1 LAARGAPGCG
11 RPLDAHACDLNR
23 ANSRERPNQF
33 TTSAPSPKFGSQ
45 HGTENQM
52 SDPRYQD
59 RVNDPRPL
67 PRGSSDY
74 IEDDTRRGAMWAWI
88 AGIIAVI
95 FVAMLVYGYTRPDT
109 TTASTPTSSSFVDD
123 DRGRP
128 CPEGHPAGARHPA
141 PATPT
146 PATPSP
152 GGNPNSCNRT
162 RSGKRP
168 PVRWRPF
175 FTACERSQRARSI
188 SRPHI
193 RSLAAAARGLT
204 QGARLPTPAVATKPL
219 ITPQRQ
225 RCVVLHRRV

>member
-1 LAARGAPGCG
+1 VSAPRCSRRGTTLSGLRSYRRRSCLEKSSVTCPSFFGCSGYPGCG
-11 RPLDAHACDLNR
+11 RPLDAYACDLNR

-45 HGTENQM
+45 HGMENQM

-74 IEDDTRRGAMWAWI
+74 VEDDTRRGAMWAWI

-109 TTASTPTSSSFVDD
+109 TTASTPMSSSSSTTT
-123 DRGRP
+123 GA
-128 CPEGHPAGARHPA
+128 GPAPRVTPPAPATPA

-152 GGNPNSCNRT
+152 GGNP
-162 RSGKRP
+162 
-168 PVRWRPF
+168 
-175 FTACERSQRARSI
+175 
-188 SRPHI
+188 
-193 RSLAAAARGLT
+193 
-204 QGARLPTPAVATKPL
+204 
-219 ITPQRQ
+219 
-225 RCVVLHRRV
+225 

>member
-1 LAARGAPGCG
+1 VSAPAVHAGEPRSRACVLIRGDRAWRNRALHARHSLAARGTPGCG

-45 HGTENQM
+45 HGMENQM

-74 IEDDTRRGAMWAWI
+74 VENDTRRGAMWAWI

-109 TTASTPTSSSFVDD
+109 TTASTPTSSSSSTTT
-123 DRGRP
+123 GA
-128 CPEGHPAGARHPA
+128 GPAPRVTPPAPATPA

-152 GGNPNSCNRT
+152 GGNP
-162 RSGKRP
+162 
-168 PVRWRPF
+168 
-175 FTACERSQRARSI
+175 
-188 SRPHI
+188 
-193 RSLAAAARGLT
+193 
-204 QGARLPTPAVATKPL
+204 
-219 ITPQRQ
+219 
-225 RCVVLHRRV
+225 